1 MPKPSINLEAAIAN
15 AFRAYENEQRI
26 TNTRI
31 GSLLVVLLMPAGSML
46 DYFVYR
52 DSLLAFFYIRLL
64 CAAAA
69 GIILVFLFS
78 QLGRSWSKPL
88 GVVVP
93 LLPAV
98 SIAGMIAMKDG
109 FASPYY
115 AGLNLVLLAVG
126 AVLNWTFLES
136 LFAVRIVLVIYIAA
150 GLLHNLYDRPP
161 SLGVVFNNFY
171 FLILMDIIVVVG
183 TYVQERLRFREFEF
197 RYKLNKSKQDLEDSN
212 RNLEVFNNR
221 LADQNIALNRA
232 NREIKEAEAQ
242 LVQAEKMASLGR
254 FSAGLMHDVLNPL
267 NYVKTGLFTLQKK
280 SRLLAPDKSAEF
292 TQILADVKDGL
303 DRVQDIVQGLRNF
316 THPGEQSAELIDLAG
331 ILADVRRF
339 VAGGLKDKN
348 ISLEIN
354 LLPQQMVWIGRND
367 FSVMLINLLENS
379 IDAFENKTFADGD
392 RPAITVSSRSSGD
405 RTLVA
410 IRDNGSGIDPKII
423 AKIFDPF
430 FTTKDVGKG
439 TGLGLSIC
447 FGMIRGYGGTISVAS
462 EQGKFSEFT
471 LDLPANAE
479 AAAQYKIAHAEP
491 IRL

>member
-1 MPKPSINLEAAIAN
+1 
-15 AFRAYENEQRI
+15 
-26 TNTRI
+26 
-31 GSLLVVLLMPAGSML
+31 
-46 DYFVYR
+46 
-52 DSLLAFFYIRLL
+52 
-64 CAAAA
+64 
-69 GIILVFLFS
+69 
-78 QLGRSWSKPL
+78 
-88 GVVVP
+88 
-93 LLPAV
+93 
-98 SIAGMIAMKDG
+98 
-109 FASPYY
+109 
-115 AGLNLVLLAVG
+115 
-126 AVLNWTFLES
+126 
-136 LFAVRIVLVIYIAA
+136 
-150 GLLHNLYDRPP
+150 
-161 SLGVVFNNFY
+161 
-171 FLILMDIIVVVG
+171 MDIIVVVG

>member
-1 MPKPSINLEAAIAN
+1 
-15 AFRAYENEQRI
+15 
-26 TNTRI
+26 
-31 GSLLVVLLMPAGSML
+31 
-46 DYFVYR
+46 
-52 DSLLAFFYIRLL
+52 
-64 CAAAA
+64 
-69 GIILVFLFS
+69 
-78 QLGRSWSKPL
+78 
-88 GVVVP
+88 
-93 LLPAV
+93 
-98 SIAGMIAMKDG
+98 
-109 FASPYY
+109 
-115 AGLNLVLLAVG
+115 
-126 AVLNWTFLES
+126 
-136 LFAVRIVLVIYIAA
+136 
-150 GLLHNLYDRPP
+150 
-161 SLGVVFNNFY
+161 
-171 FLILMDIIVVVG
+171 
-183 TYVQERLRFREFEF
+183 
-197 RYKLNKSKQDLEDSN
+197 
-212 RNLEVFNNR
+212 LEVFNNR